1 MQLAPQINI
10 IRSIHR
16 QDDSYVSK
24 INEIY
29 GELCGV
35 EMYYPDFQKWFFY
48 KVLPDIATKRR
59 AIISE
64 VRNDRIVG
72 LSILKLSEEEKKL
85 STLKVSNDHINS
97 GIGLKLFQKSFE
109 ILDTEKPFLTVSEE
123 KLIEFS
129 KVFDYYGFKLTSV
142 HESLYRKGEK
152 EFFYNERN

>member
-48 KVLPDIATKRR
+48 KVLPI
-59 AIISE
+59 
-64 VRNDRIVG
+64 
-72 LSILKLSEEEKKL
+72 EEDQQKFE
-85 STLKVSNDHINS
+85 NMC
-97 GIGLKLFQKSFE
+97 QKS
-109 ILDTEKPFLTVSEE
+109 
-123 KLIEFS
+123 
-129 KVFDYYGFKLTSV
+129 VFTGM
-142 HESLYRKGEK
+142 EGEK
-152 EFFYNERN
+152 YIFKWQF

>member
-64 VRNDRIVG
+64 VRNDRI
-72 LSILKLSEEEKKL
+72 
-85 STLKVSNDHINS
+85 
-97 GIGLKLFQKSFE
+97 IGYCS
-109 ILDTEKPFLTVSEE
+109 
-123 KLIEFS
+123 
-129 KVFDYYGFKLTSV
+129 
-142 HESLYRKGEK
+142 
-152 EFFYNERN
+152 